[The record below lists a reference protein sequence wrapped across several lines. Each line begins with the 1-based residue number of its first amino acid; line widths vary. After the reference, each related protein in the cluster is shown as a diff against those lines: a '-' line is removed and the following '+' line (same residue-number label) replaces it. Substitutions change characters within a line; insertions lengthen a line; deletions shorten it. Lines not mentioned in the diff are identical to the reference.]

1 MSELL
6 GIQPQNDKGTFFGP
20 ADSTPQMVLPAKDVL
35 AHVVD
40 VHCHP
45 TDTEVGVD
53 DAASLSI
60 RLCAMA
66 TRGDDQAKVADLAI
80 KNPTKVNNM
89 IIHGYDFGG
98 TN

>member
-1 MSELL
+1 
-6 GIQPQNDKGTFFGP
+6 
-20 ADSTPQMVLPAKDVL
+20 MVLPAKDVL

-45 TDTEVGVD
+45 TDNEVGVE
-53 DAASLSI
+53 DAAGLPI

-66 TRGDDQAKVADLAI
+66 SRADDQAKVADLAI
-80 KNPTKVNNM
+80 KNPKRVNNM
-89 IIHGYDFGG
+89 IIHSDGFSG

>member
-1 MSELL
+1 MSELS

-20 ADSTPQMVLPAKDVL
+20 ADRLQMVLPAKDVL

-45 TDTEVGVD
+45 TDAEVGVD
-53 DAASLSI
+53 DAASLPI

-66 TRGDDQAKVADLAI
+66 SRADDQAKVADLAI
-80 KNPTKVNNM
+80 TNPTRVNNM
-89 IIHGYDFGG
+89 IIHGYGFGG